1 MGGSGSGSGSG
12 TWTTLTTT
20 SSPYSTPEN
29 MHVAGDVVCKDIQIA
44 NASLATM
51 LQNVGFLIPPAGLNL
66 ENPAVLDLYGAWLNA
81 LDAVRHA
88 HLALATVV
96 AITQTNE

>member
-1 MGGSGSGSGSG
+1 MGGSGSG
-12 TWTTLTTT
+12 TWSTLTTT
-20 SSPYSTPEN
+20 SSPYSTPQD
-29 MHVAGDVVCKDIQIA
+29 MHVARDVVCKDIQIA

-51 LQNVGFLIPPAGLNL
+51 LKNVCFLVPPAGLNL